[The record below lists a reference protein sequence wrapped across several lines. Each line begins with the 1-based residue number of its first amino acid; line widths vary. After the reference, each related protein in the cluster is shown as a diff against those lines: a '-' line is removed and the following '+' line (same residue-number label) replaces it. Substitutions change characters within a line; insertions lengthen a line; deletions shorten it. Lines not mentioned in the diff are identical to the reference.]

1 LPIILNSN
9 ILHYSRL
16 LVYIRRKKVKGIDY
30 AYLVK
35 SIWDHANRT
44 SRQETVK
51 YLGKVS
57 RVTQEMVPIE
67 YRNDPA
73 IISFITRYSTVNL
86 KKNDSLTKKLSL
98 DLFKMLSAGDLQ
110 SLVKIYDKY
119 ANLFGMIQFYDN
131 LLKPVMY
138 KIGQQWAEGKLD
150 VATEHVCVN
159 TANALVKT
167 IDERRL
173 IRVTTRHKKGT
184 IFICTPNGEQHNL
197 ACNIIESVLLSMGYR
212 VYNASPSLPADSVI
226 NSLNHILPDAILIS
240 LTLTDHIQTTRNL
253 VRKIRTKFP
262 LLLIFV
268 GGIAFNDPSKAS
280 DSSFANAYVIRNMIL
295 ADAMKL
301 IKSTILRA
309 QTT

>member
-1 LPIILNSN
+1 M
-9 ILHYSRL
+9 
-16 LVYIRRKKVKGIDY
+16 
-30 AYLVK
+30 VK
-35 SIWDHANRT
+35 SIWDHTNRT

-73 IISFITRYSTVNL
+73 IISFITRYSTVNV

-119 ANLFGMIQFYDN
+119 ASLFGMIQFYDN

-138 KIGQQWAEGKLD
+138 NIGQQWAEGRLD

-173 IRVTTRHKKGT
+173 IRVTTQQKRGT

-197 ACNIIESVLLSMGYR
+197 ACHIIESVLLSKRYK

-226 NSLNHILPDAILIS
+226 NSLKNFTPDAILIS
-240 LTLTDHIQTTRNL
+240 ITLTDHLQTTRNL
-253 VRKIRTKFP
+253 IRKIRTHLP
-262 LLLIFV
+262 YLPIIL
-268 GGIAFNDPSKAS
+268 GGIAINHPNKTSEYNTAYT
-280 DSSFANAYVIRNMIL
+280 YVIRDVVL
-295 ADAMKL
+295 ADAIKL
-301 IKSTILRA
+301 IRSTIL
-309 QTT
+309 QIQKI